1 MSAHAVLNDPP
12 LAAGFTNLHRELAP
26 AVLEKCRELIAEY
39 SALAKA
45 DPEAFPFTERDLL
58 DWYGDIKRRVASMIE
73 ERGDSRNRIVPI
85 ARRARRTALA
95 A

>member
-12 LAAGFTNLHRELAP
+12 LAAFTNLHRELAP

-58 DWYGDIKRRVASMIE
+58 DWYGDMKTRVASMIE
-73 ERGDSRNRIVPI
+73 ERSDRRNRVLPI
-85 ARRARRTALA
+85 ARRTRRSALA